1 MDAVTLYYKGYS
13 MKKADFISIVAE
25 KAGQSKKDTT
35 AVVDKALETIKEL
48 LVKGDEI
55 SFIGFGSFSIAER
68 AAREGKVPGT
78 NKTYKSPATKVVKF
92 KVGKQLKEAVAAS
105 KAKKKK

>member
-1 MDAVTLYYKGYS
+1 
-13 MKKADFISIVAE
+13 MKKADFIQLVAD
-25 KAGQSKKDTT
+25 KAGLSKKDTVK
-35 AVVDKALETIKEL
+35 AVDSALAVISDL
-48 LVKGDEI
+48 LAKGDAI

-92 KVGKQLKEAVAAS
+92 KVGKQLKETVA
-105 KAKKKK
+105 KAKNKKK

>member
-1 MDAVTLYYKGYS
+1 MNEVKHFIFKGFF
-13 MKKADFISIVAE
+13 MKKADFIQLVAE
-25 KAGQSKKDTT
+25 KAGLSKKDSLKAVDSAL
-35 AVVDKALETIKEL
+35 AVVSEL
-48 LVKGDEI
+48 LVKGDSI
-55 SFIGFGSFSIAER
+55 SFIGFGSFNVAER

-92 KVGKQLKEAVAAS
+92 KVGKQLKEAVA